1 VKQDGIFSSKIE
13 KSTNKTTFVSKMF
26 LNSSGI
32 ISILNWLDFKK
43 FVKLFESKKLTNFF
57 LLESDLSLLHP

>member
-1 VKQDGIFSSKIE
+1 MKQDGIFSSKIE

-32 ISILNWLDFKK
+32 ISILNRLDFKK
-43 FVKLFESKKLTNFF
+43 LAKLFESKKLANFF
-57 LLESDLSLLHP
+57 SFELDLSLLPP